1 MENLMG
7 NSLWQLIKQSDGAT
21 WCVLLILLA
30 LSVICWSIFLY
41 KLILVRLKKKQL
53 ARALD
58 LLKDAQ
64 SLESLVKI
72 NSTLSG
78 TLPGYFIA
86 KNLASFRMLSESKTG
101 GERELSHGRWEHMQY
116 TMNGTLDEMM
126 HHEERY
132 LTVLSTAAS
141 VSPLLGLF
149 GTVWGLVQAFIKI
162 GEQQSADIAA
172 VAPGIAEALITTIA
186 GLLVA
191 IPALILYSYLTSQV
205 RSVEQQLCAV
215 GDACNVIMLNY
226 YTR

>member
-1 MENLMG
+1 
-7 NSLWQLIKQSDGAT
+7 
-21 WCVLLILLA
+21 
-30 LSVICWSIFLY
+30 
-41 KLILVRLKKKQL
+41 
-53 ARALD
+53 
-58 LLKDAQ
+58 
-64 SLESLVKI
+64 
-72 NSTLSG
+72 
-78 TLPGYFIA
+78 
-86 KNLASFRMLSESKTG
+86 
-101 GERELSHGRWEHMQY
+101 
-116 TMNGTLDEMM
+116 MNGTLDEMM